1 MTEVSKPF
9 PLFRLPAIPLK
20 MINRYLNLE
29 DILLISMA
37 SKKSAFIMKSLLP
50 PNCFHLEFH
59 LSEKSEIS
67 LCTKGLWNPMI
78 VKCEKTGQIY
88 ELKIAQD
95 NGVITHWCTSPD
107 LKAIVIA
114 LLSHFALV
122 FNPSITINFGY
133 FCNQEFIMGV
143 LNHVK
148 QLNLVK
154 KLIYLTPVFMS
165 SENYEH
171 ILEQCKEVSELWLHC
186 ETSLNFEYRA
196 GPDFRMG
203 YLYVKDGHWMHLED
217 FMNCKRV
224 SVWNS
229 TGHEQPKYTNPVVLR
244 AFIRKWIESECRLQH
259 LETYGGR
266 VRIDFGEVLS
276 GLEYRTIEQRE
287 YTYSVEITRRCDG
300 KKAIVT
306 FGTYNFEIVIN

>member
-1 MTEVSKPF
+1 MSVVSKPF

-20 MINRYLNLE
+20 KINRYMDLE

-50 PNCFHLEFH
+50 PNCFHLEFQF
-59 LSEKSEIS
+59 SKKSEIS
-67 LCTKGLWNPMI
+67 LVAKGLWKPMI

-107 LKAIVIA
+107 LETIVNA
-114 LLSHFALV
+114 MLSHFAIV
-122 FNPSITINFGY
+122 FNPTISIDFGEI
-133 FCNQEFIMGV
+133 CHQEFMMGV

-171 ILEQCKEVSELWLHC
+171 ILEQCKEVSELWLFC
-186 ETSLNFEYRA
+186 KVASDFVYRA

-203 YLYVKDGHWMHLED
+203 YLNVEDGHWMHLED
-217 FMNCKRV
+217 FTNCKRV

-229 TGHEQPKYTNPVVLR
+229 SGHEQPKYTNPEVLR

-266 VRIDFGEVLS
+266 VRIDFREILS
-276 GLEYRTIEQRE
+276 GLEYRTIEQWE
-287 YTYSVEITRRCDG
+287 NTYSVEITRRCDG

-306 FGTYNFEIVIN
+306 FGTYNFEFLV